1 MTRTSTLTR
10 RAVQALGA
18 TALSAT
24 VALAVT
30 GAPASAATAFESS
43 PVGYG
48 AGTTGGTGGPTVT
61 VTSVSAF
68 TSAVADSAARTV
80 RVSGNLALSSGTLV
94 KIGSNKTVIG
104 VGSGSGFTGGGL
116 AVDKSTNV
124 IIRNLSI
131 SKAVGTDAIQ
141 IIRGASRVWID
152 HNDLS
157 SDMDHGKDFYDGLV
171 DITHAADNITVSWN
185 KFHNH
190 FKVSLVGH
198 SDSNTSEDT
207 GKLHVTYSH
216 NWFDTVNSR
225 LPSLRFGTGHAY
237 DNYFNNVGDSA
248 VHSRMNA
255 QFLVQNNVFE
265 NTKTCIE
272 TTGDSK
278 TDGFVNE
285 SGNSFGGCANK
296 ITRTGSFTKAPYS
309 YTLDSTSSVKA
320 MVTAGAGVGKI

>member
-1 MTRTSTLTR
+1 MLTR
-10 RAVQALGA
+10 RALRALGITALGA
-18 TALSAT
+18 A
-24 VALAVT
+24 VAIAVPS
-30 GAPASAATAFESS
+30 PASGAGLAFESS
-43 PVGYG
+43 PAGYG
-48 AGTTGGTGGPTVT
+48 AGTTGGTGGETVT
-61 VTSVSAF
+61 VTTVAAF
-68 TSAVADSAARTV
+68 TSAVTGTTARTV
-80 RVSGNLALSSGTLV
+80 RVSGKLALSSGSLV
-94 KIGSNKTVIG
+94 KIGSNKTVVG

-131 SKAVGTDAIQ
+131 AKAVGTDAIQ
-141 IIRGASRVWID
+141 LIRGASKVWID

-157 SDMDHGKDFYDGLV
+157 SDMDHGKDYYDGLL

-190 FKVSLVGH
+190 YKVSLVGH
-198 SDSNTSEDT
+198 SDSNASEDT

-216 NWFDTVNSR
+216 NWFETVNSR

-237 DNYFNNVGDSA
+237 NNYFANVGDSA
-248 VHSRMNA
+248 VHSRMGA

-272 TTGDSK
+272 TTGDSDV
-278 TDGFVNE
+278 DGYVNE
-285 SGNSFGGCANK
+285 SGDSFGGCTNK

-320 MVTAGAGVGKI
+320 TVTAGAGVGKI